1 MPKSRYADVNLL
13 DIISRLDLPNDKARQ
28 AVENAWHQ
36 ARKAGR
42 LESWLAM
49 DA

>member
-1 MPKSRYADVNLL
+1 MPDV
-13 DIISRLDLPNDKARQ
+13 ISRLDLSNDKARQ
-28 AVENAWHQ
+28 AVRNAWYQ

-42 LESWLAM
+42 LEFWLAM

>member
-1 MPKSRYADVNLL
+1 VLKSRYADINLV
-13 DIISRLDLPNDKARQ
+13 DVISRLDLPNDKARQ
-28 AVENAWHQ
+28 AVENAWQ
-36 ARKAGR
+36 KARKAGT

>member
-13 DIISRLDLPNDKARQ
+13 DIISRLYLPNDKARQ
-28 AVENAWHQ
+28 AVENAWNE

-42 LESWLAM
+42 LELWLEM